1 MVDRALAEE
10 AARRQAGVAGS
21 DDDRGDVFDDTAPRA
36 AARQT
41 TATVT
46 FVGFVSTSYTAERF
60 CDCATMA
67 SISFFGASASM

>member
-1 MVDRALAEE
+1 MIDGAFEKE
-10 AARRQAGVAGS
+10 PARGQTGVAGS
-21 DDDRGDVFDDTAPRA
+21 DDDSGDGFDDSAPDQPQP
-36 AARQT
+36 QT

-46 FVGFVSTSYTAERF
+46 FVGLVRTSYTADRF